1 MPRCFRAGLCGGSG
15 LCRTLS
21 GESEKA
27 VSEVTVTFPDPAKA
41 PWPSPIGSTTVANK
55 NIPDSG
61 FSDDDGSA
69 DPRLA
74 AALTAWAEDRSAV
87 GPVLEALKGIRL
99 LVPVV
104 AVLGEVEEGGQEGGE
119 APRQGGGG
127 SREGGLRR
135 EKTSDMAVPTL
146 KAGDRTALPAFTST
160 DSLARW
166 DPAARPV
173 AVPLHQAIQAAA
185 HEKADTIVLDLAGP
199 VPFELT
205 GPVLLALAEGR
216 TTTDPLADP
225 AVVEAVRGAVA
236 AEPAVLSAHLG
247 PGRTDGTLALV
258 LEPSAAP
265 AEAALA
271 VARRIAADETL
282 RARLVRGLDL
292 ALLPAG
298 ATLPGEPLYV
308 RR

>member
-1 MPRCFRAGLCGGSG
+1 MAENHVKPVNGRFPGRRKPRS
-15 LCRTLS
+15 
-21 GESEKA
+21 
-27 VSEVTVTFPDPAKA
+27 DP
-41 PWPSPIGSTTVANK
+41 PIGSVTVVNK

-61 FSDDDGSA
+61 FPDDDGSA
-69 DPRLA
+69 DPRLR
-74 AALTAWAEDRSAV
+74 AALAAWAEDRTAV
-87 GPVLEALKGIRL
+87 RPVLEALKGARL

-104 AVLGEVEEGGQEGGE
+104 AVLGEVEEDEN
-119 APRQGGGG
+119 
-127 SREGGLRR
+127 GLRH

-199 VPFELT
+199 VSYELT
-205 GPVLLALAEGR
+205 GSALLALAEGR

-225 AVVEAVRGAVA
+225 AVVDAVRAAVA
-236 AEPAVLSAHLG
+236 AEPAVVRAHLG
-247 PGRTDGTLALV
+247 PGQADGTLALV
-258 LEPSAAP
+258 LDPAAP
-265 AEAALA
+265 QADAARA
-271 VARRIAADETL
+271 VAGRLAADETL

-298 ATLPGEPLYV
+298 ATPPGEPLYV
-308 RR
+308 RS

>member
-1 MPRCFRAGLCGGSG
+1 M
-15 LCRTLS
+15 
-21 GESEKA
+21 
-27 VSEVTVTFPDPAKA
+27 
-41 PWPSPIGSTTVANK
+41 ANK

-69 DPRLA
+69 DPRLS
-74 AALTAWAEDRSAV
+74 AALTAWSADRGAV
-87 GPVLEALKGIRL
+87 GPVLAALQGARL

-104 AVLGEVEEGGQEGGE
+104 AVLGEVEEDE
-119 APRQGGGG
+119 R
-127 SREGGLRR
+127 GLRR

-173 AVPLHQAIQAAA
+173 AVPLHQALQAAA
-185 HEKADTIVLDLAGP
+185 HEKADTIVLDMAGP

-205 GPVLLALAEGR
+205 GPTLLSLAEGR

-225 AVVEAVRGAVA
+225 AVVDAVRSVVA
-236 AEPAVLSAHLG
+236 GVPAVVRAHLG
-247 PGRTDGTLALV
+247 PGRADGTLALV
-258 LEPSAAP
+258 FEPAVP
-265 AEAALA
+265 HEAGVHA
-271 VARRIAADETL
+271 VARRLAADETL

-292 ALLPAG
+292 AVLPAG
-298 ATLPGEPLYV
+298 ATPPGEPLYV
-308 RR
+308 RGTGTS